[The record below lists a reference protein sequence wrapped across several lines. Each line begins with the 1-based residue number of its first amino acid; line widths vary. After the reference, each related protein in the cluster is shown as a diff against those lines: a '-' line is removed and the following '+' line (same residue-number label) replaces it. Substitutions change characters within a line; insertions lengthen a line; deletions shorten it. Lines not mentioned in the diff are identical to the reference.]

1 MNCGKHRRPSIRR
14 PTAARQRYEQSRLSE
29 KPKPH
34 ATATFAQLSA
44 VRRRKSDRK
53 RQPRGKTSPQ
63 RRKDRQARAVPP
75 KNGFSPLPAHSGDPH
90 RTLPAFSRKNKL
102 LSGKEPTIHAA
113 HSGKIQTIKGLRT
126 QPTAGSV
133 PARRKRL
140 LRKPNLRSPP
150 FPATDSP
157 RSGPDRQPP
166 QLLPQPPQ
174 PALPASEFV
183 RFSPNE
189 GKRDHNVL
197 FGGAATRISL
207 RRKDLRESRHYRHG
221 LRPRTNDRRMTDIEI
236 YDCRGNPSFSGTG
249 SKQKTNPPINRR
261 FSVFNG
267 PFRRREQNRPLWY
280 IRTILRSI
288 QALKIHPFVK
298 EFATLRPDP
307 SANRLFSTLNRPF
320 RRREESTLMVYSN
333 DFTGYFR
340 H

>member
-29 KPKPH
+29 KAETARNGNFRPAIRRPTAEVESK
-34 ATATFAQLSA
+34 TATSRQNVAAAPKRSA
-44 VRRRKSDRK
+44 NTGC
-53 RQPRGKTSPQ
+53 PN
-63 RRKDRQARAVPP
+63 

-102 LSGKEPTIHAA
+102 LSGKEPAIPPLIPEEY
-113 HSGKIQTIKGLRT
+113 KRLKGLRT

-150 FPATDSP
+150 LPATDSP

-174 PALPASEFV
+174 PALPASKVV

-189 GKRDHNVL
+189 GKRDYSVL
-197 FGGAATRISL
+197 FGGAATRIPL

-221 LRPRTNDRRMTDIEI
+221 LRPRTNERRMTDIEI
-236 YDCRGNPSFSGTG
+236 YDCRGKSIFLREPVPN
-249 SKQKTNPPINRR
+249 KRR
-261 FSVFNG
+261 I
-267 PFRRREQNRPLWY
+267 RP
-280 IRTILRSI
+280 
-288 QALKIHPFVK
+288 
-298 EFATLRPDP
+298 
-307 SANRLFSTLNRPF
+307 
-320 RRREESTLMVYSN
+320 
-333 DFTGYFR
+333 
-340 H
+340 

>member
-14 PTAARQRYEQSRLSE
+14 PTAARQRYEQSRYPK

-34 ATATFAQLSA
+34 ATGTFAQLSA

-63 RRKDRQARAVPP
+63 RRKDRQIRAAPTKTDFPRFRHTPVTRTEPCRHFP
-75 KNGFSPLPAHSGDPH
+75 AKINFSPARNRQSLPPHS
-90 RTLPAFSRKNKL
+90 RR
-102 LSGKEPTIHAA
+102 
-113 HSGKIQTIKGLRT
+113 IQTIKGLRT

-150 FPATDSP
+150 LPATDSP

-174 PALPASEFV
+174 PEAFETRPASEVV

-197 FGGAATRISL
+197 FEGAATRIPPPKKGL
-207 RRKDLRESRHYRHG
+207 KREAA
-221 LRPRTNDRRMTDIEI
+221 LQTRPPAANERPSNDR
-236 YDCRGNPSFSGTG
+236 
-249 SKQKTNPPINRR
+249 
-261 FSVFNG
+261 
-267 PFRRREQNRPLWY
+267 
-280 IRTILRSI
+280 
-288 QALKIHPFVK
+288 H
-298 EFATLRPDP
+298 
-307 SANRLFSTLNRPF
+307 
-320 RRREESTLMVYSN
+320 
-333 DFTGYFR
+333 
-340 H
+340 

>member
-14 PTAARQRYEQSRLSE
+14 PTAARQRYEQSRYPK

-34 ATATFAQLSA
+34 ATGTFAQLSA

-63 RRKDRQARAVPP
+63 RRKDRQIRAAPTKTDFPRFRHTPVTRTEPCRHFP
-75 KNGFSPLPAHSGDPH
+75 AKINFSPARNRQSLPPHS
-90 RTLPAFSRKNKL
+90 RR
-102 LSGKEPTIHAA
+102 
-113 HSGKIQTIKGLRT
+113 IQTIKGLRT

-150 FPATDSP
+150 LPATDSP

-174 PALPASEFV
+174 PEAFETRPASEVV

-197 FGGAATRISL
+197 FEGAATRIPPPE
-207 RRKDLRESRHYRHG
+207 K
-221 LRPRTNDRRMTDIEI
+221 RT
-236 YDCRGNPSFSGTG
+236 
-249 SKQKTNPPINRR
+249 
-261 FSVFNG
+261 
-267 PFRRREQNRPLWY
+267 
-280 IRTILRSI
+280 
-288 QALKIHPFVK
+288 
-298 EFATLRPDP
+298 
-307 SANRLFSTLNRPF
+307 
-320 RRREESTLMVYSN
+320 
-333 DFTGYFR
+333 
-340 H
+340 

>member
-29 KPKPH
+29 KAETARNGNFRPTIRRPTAKVGSK
-34 ATATFAQLSA
+34 TATSRQNVAAAPKRSA
-44 VRRRKSDRK
+44 STGC
-53 RQPRGKTSPQ
+53 P
-63 RRKDRQARAVPP
+63 A
-75 KNGFSPLPAHSGDPH
+75 KNGFSRFRHTPATRAGKS
-90 RTLPAFSRKNKL
+90 RTLSAFSRKNKL

-113 HSGKIQTIKGLRT
+113 HSGRIQTIKGLRT

-150 FPATDSP
+150 LPATDSP

-174 PALPASEFV
+174 PEAFETRPASEVV

-197 FGGAATRISL
+197 FEGAATRIPP
-207 RRKDLRESRHYRHG
+207 RKKDLRERRHYRHG

-236 YDCRGNPSFSGTG
+236 YDCRGKSIFFREPVPN
-249 SKQKTNPPINRR
+249 KRR
-261 FSVFNG
+261 I
-267 PFRRREQNRPLWY
+267 RP
-280 IRTILRSI
+280 
-288 QALKIHPFVK
+288 
-298 EFATLRPDP
+298 
-307 SANRLFSTLNRPF
+307 
-320 RRREESTLMVYSN
+320 
-333 DFTGYFR
+333 
-340 H
+340 